1 MNKLANE
8 TKIERR
14 EVVDTVAYELQGHK
28 VSKRT
33 KAALARVAFKVATGV
48 MMPPNRLDE
57 TVELLEER
65 GKEVAEEMA
74 EKIRQS
80 LERS

>member
-1 MNKLANE
+1 MAKNE
-8 TKIERR
+8 LLIERR
-14 EVVDTVAYELQGHK
+14 EVVDIVAYEMFGPK
-28 VSKRT
+28 VSKKT
-33 KAALARVAFKVATGV
+33 KAALARVGFKVATNV

-57 TVELLEER
+57 TIEVLEER

-80 LERS
+80 LERG